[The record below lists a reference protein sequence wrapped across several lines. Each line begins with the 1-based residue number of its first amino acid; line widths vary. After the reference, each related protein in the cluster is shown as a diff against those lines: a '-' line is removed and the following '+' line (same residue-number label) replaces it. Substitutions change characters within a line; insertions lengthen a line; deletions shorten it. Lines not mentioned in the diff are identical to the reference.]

1 MNVTLTPELEQIV
14 SQKVASGL
22 YNSAHEVIR
31 EALRLLEHQDEWP
44 GTRLEELRNEIN
56 IGLAQLKNGERIP
69 GEQVFEEI
77 RQLSQLHRQQLQ

>member
-22 YNSAHEVIR
+22 YNPAHEVIR
-31 EALRLLEHQDEWP
+31 EALRLLEHQDELL

-56 IGLAQLKNGERIP
+56 IGLAQLKCN
-69 GEQVFEEI
+69 
-77 RQLSQLHRQQLQ
+77 